1 MASALS
7 RTPFSCSKDSSAFV
21 FSRRSV
27 FCFALF
33 STSASWFSS
42 SFFFA
47 WSCLMIVRKSET
59 SNTGSS
65 SSSDSSATL
74 SSAGSSDTSF
84 SSSIV
89 SAVSSAF
96 TSSMVS
102 SAASSFAS
110 STVSATSSAFTSS
123 IASSFTSSITSEDSV
138 ASAASFS
145 AVSGSASSISATN
158 SAYFFPICRY
168 CASISFSNSRICLFR
183 PVISIVSCTLV
194 STTVFTLFADAAM
207 FSPTSCT
214 FFKALSKNPMIST
227 PVLLCVNAHR
237 SC

>member
-1 MASALS
+1 
-7 RTPFSCSKDSSAFV
+7 
-21 FSRRSV
+21 
-27 FCFALF
+27 
-33 STSASWFSS
+33 
-42 SFFFA
+42 
-47 WSCLMIVRKSET
+47 MIVRKSET

-102 SAASSFAS
+102 AAASSFAS
-110 STVSATSSAFTSS
+110 STVSAAASAFTSS

-138 ASAASFS
+138 ASVVSASAASFS

-237 SC
+237 FC

>member
-1 MASALS
+1 
-7 RTPFSCSKDSSAFV
+7 
-21 FSRRSV
+21 
-27 FCFALF
+27 
-33 STSASWFSS
+33 
-42 SFFFA
+42 
-47 WSCLMIVRKSET
+47 MIVRKSET
-59 SNTGSS
+59 SNT
-65 SSSDSSATL
+65 
-74 SSAGSSDTSF
+74 GSSDTSF

-102 SAASSFAS
+102 LAASSFAS
-110 STVSATSSAFTSS
+110 STVSSAASAFTSS
-123 IASSFTSSITSEDSV
+123 IASAAASAFTSSITSEDSV
-138 ASAASFS
+138 ASVVSASAASFS

-237 SC
+237 FC